1 MKAFL
6 KEVAEDLVGRLG
18 KDLHHAAIVFNNKRP
33 VAYLQQHLAAAIGKP
48 FWSPS
53 FYTIQEFFSLS
64 TDLQIADGFT
74 QFFTLLQQYNH
85 LLVQENAKAIHPDV
99 FYPIARII
107 LSDFA
112 QIDNDL
118 VDADKLF
125 EELEDIAVI
134 EKNFQHLSPEQQAFL
149 EQFWTSFS
157 TGKQKNYQEQF
168 IRMWRRMPKLYHGF
182 HEALRQNGQTTMA
195 HVYRKLARGRAEKPG
210 FIDAFEQGKLV
221 FAGFNALSNA
231 EAAIFKR
238 WNEEEKALFYF
249 DTDTYYMEDDT
260 QEAGLFLRKNIQ
272 RLGLP
277 NALGASRPLIKSL
290 QKEIKVFKT
299 QGQTAQAKIL
309 QKELEEDYPMLDAQD
324 NAGKIALIL
333 ADESL
338 LLPVLQTIPTHYSP
352 EVRQGQES
360 VAQSVNLNVTMGYPL
375 LASSIFGLA
384 DLWLTVQAQLAKGK
398 KDTVYHKD
406 VEAFLSH
413 PLIGI
418 PQEQRHALQQ
428 EILSK
433 QLIEVGLPL
442 LKGAGLL
449 SALFFTKGH
458 TGSAVI
464 NHLQEVFK
472 QVLEQQLEEKTLKQ
486 TEVDLFIAT
495 IKELNRLHDT
505 LAQFASHL
513 PLPFVLSL
521 IQKAVQGIAVPLT
534 GEPLQGVQVM
544 GLLESRSLDFDHV
557 YILGVNEG
565 ILPQI
570 NVSPSFIPDS
580 IRRAYGLP
588 VIENQDAIS
597 AYMFYRLLQ
606 RSRKISLVYNGQA
619 DDNTTGEPSRF
630 LRQLEFESG
639 YQFKYYNQLQSVSTE
654 HPKTMDVKKEGDI
667 LKRLHAYLKHT
678 DLKDTLDTPVEN
690 SGNHIATNGAKE
702 LTPRLSATAITTY
715 MNCPVQFFFK
725 YIAKIE
731 EPEELA
737 ENLEANNI
745 GSMLHYVLEC
755 FYGELKAESPYITPE
770 RITAQRKHLD
780 RLSKAAFAKVM
791 YGEEQSA
798 LPPEKHLV
806 HNGMQQVVLAIVAEY
821 ADVILDH
828 DLTEAPF
835 TILGLENKDEIKF
848 GIEVSGAQHEIT
860 LHGII
865 DRIDQK
871 NGTTRVV
878 DYKTGR
884 DELQFTSLADLF
896 DITSGKQ
903 NKALVQTLFYTYVY
917 EQSRG
922 MSGLEPNLYL
932 IRKMRKEGTLFQ
944 FSESRG
950 KKIQLQAEHLEG
962 LKQNFSELLKEKL
975 EELFN
980 PEIPFIHTPVMENCK
995 YCPYTSLCGH

>member
-18 KDLHHAAIVFNNKRP
+18 KDLHHSAIVFNNKRP
-33 VAYLQQHLAAAIGKP
+33 VSYLQHHLAETIGKP

-53 FYTIQEFFSLS
+53 FYTIQEFFALS
-64 TDLQIADGFT
+64 TDLQVADGFT
-74 QFFTLLQQYNH
+74 QFFTLLQQYNA
-85 LLVQENAKAIHPDV
+85 LLKEEGAKEINPDV

-107 LSDFA
+107 LSDFS

-118 VDADKLF
+118 VNADQIF

-134 EKNFQHLSPEQQAFL
+134 EKNFQHLTIEQQAFL

-157 TGKQKNYQEQF
+157 TGKQKNHQEQF
-168 IRMWRRMPKLYHGF
+168 IRMWRRMPKLYRGF
-182 HEALRQNGQTTMA
+182 HDALEEKGFTSMA
-195 HVYRKLARGRAEKPG
+195 HVYRSLATGNADKPG
-210 FIDAFEQGKLV
+210 FIDGFADGKLI

-231 EAAIFKR
+231 EAVIFKR

-277 NALGASRPLIKSL
+277 NALGQSKPLIKAV
-290 QKEIKVFKT
+290 QKEIKVYKT

-309 QKELEEDYPMLDAQD
+309 QQELEEDYPMLEAQD

-338 LLPVLQTIPTHYSP
+338 LLPVLQTIPTSYIYE
-352 EVRQGQES
+352 EVVS
-360 VAQSVNLNVTMGYPL
+360 LVNLNVTMGYPL

-384 DLWLTVQAQLAKGK
+384 DIWLTVQSQLASGK
-398 KDTVYHKD
+398 KDTVYHRE

-413 PLIGI
+413 PLVGI
-418 PQEQRHALQQ
+418 SQ
-428 EILSK
+428 EIRHTMQQDILSN
-433 QLIEVGLPL
+433 QLIEVDFKTLAR
-442 LKGAGLL
+442 AGEL
-449 SALFFTKGH
+449 SALFFTKRN
-458 TGSAVI
+458 TGSSAIV
-464 NHLQEVFK
+464 NLQEVFK
-472 QVLEQQLEEKTLKQ
+472 LVLEQQLAEKTLKQ

-505 LAQFASHL
+505 LAEFASHL

-544 GLLESRSLDFDHV
+544 GLLESRSLDFDHI

-565 ILPQI
+565 ILPQVS
-570 NVSPSFIPDS
+570 VSPSFIPDS

-639 YQFKYYNQLQSVSTE
+639 YTFKYYDQLQSVTTE
-654 HPKTMDVKKEGDI
+654 HPVGMDISKEGDVLDR
-667 LKRLHAYLKHT
+667 LKLYL
-678 DLKDTLDTPVEN
+678 DQPE
-690 SGNHIATNGAKE
+690 ATA
-702 LTPRLSATAITTY
+702 RLSASAITTY
-715 MNCPVQFFFK
+715 MNCPVQFFYK

-731 EPEELA
+731 EPSALA

-755 FYGELKAESPYITPE
+755 FYGELKEENAYITAD
-770 RITAQRKHLD
+770 RIKGYRKNLK
-780 RLSKAAFAKVM
+780 RLGEAAFAKIMFDNENHIVT
-791 YGEEQSA
+791 
-798 LPPEKHLV
+798 
-806 HNGMQQVVLAIVAEY
+806 HNGMQQVVLAIVSEY
-821 ADVILDH
+821 ANVILDH
-828 DLTEAPF
+828 DEKEAPF

-848 GIEVSGAQHEIT
+848 NIEVNGIEHSLT

-871 NGTTRVV
+871 NGVTRVV

-884 DELQFTSLADLF
+884 DELQFSSLEDLF
-896 DITSGKQ
+896 DAESGKQ

-917 EQSRG
+917 ERAKGITG
-922 MSGLEPNLYL
+922 MEPNLYL
-932 IRKMRKEGTLFQ
+932 IRKMRKEGTLFH
-944 FSESRG
+944 FSETRG

-962 LKQNFSELLKEKL
+962 LKQNFSVLLKEKL

-980 PEIPFIHTPVMENCK
+980 PDIPFKHTTVVDNCK
-995 YCPYTSLCGH
+995 YCPYLSLCGQ

>member
-6 KEVAEDLVGRLG
+6 KEVAEDLSARLG

-33 VAYLQQHLAAAIGKP
+33 VSYLQHHLADTIGKP

-53 FYTIQEFFSLS
+53 FYTIQEFFALS
-64 TDLQIADGFT
+64 TNLQIADGFT
-74 QFFTLLQQYNH
+74 QFFTLLKQYNA
-85 LLVQENAKAIHPDV
+85 LLKEENAKEINPDV

-118 VDADKLF
+118 VNADQLF

-134 EKNFQHLSPEQQAFL
+134 EKNFQYLTPEQQAFL

-157 TGKQKNYQEQF
+157 IGKQKNHQQQF
-168 IRMWRRMPKLYHGF
+168 IKMWRRMPRLYRGF
-182 HEALRQNGQTTMA
+182 HDTLEQNGQTTMA
-195 HVYRKLARGRAEKPG
+195 AVYRKLAIGKAEKPD
-210 FIDAFEQGKLV
+210 FIADFDQGKLV

-231 EAAIFKR
+231 EAVIFKR
-238 WNEEEKALFYF
+238 WNEEGKALFYF
-249 DTDTYYMEDDT
+249 DTDTYYMDDDT

-277 NALGASRPLIKSL
+277 NALGLSKPLIKAGN
-290 QKEIKVFKT
+290 KEINVYKT

-309 QKELEEDYPMLDAQD
+309 QHELESDYPMLEAQD

-338 LLPVLQTIPTHYSP
+338 LLPVLQTIPTHYTNDEHITLP
-352 EVRQGQES
+352 L
-360 VAQSVNLNVTMGYPL
+360 NLNVTMGYPL

-384 DLWLTVQAQLAKGK
+384 DIWLTVQAQLAKGK
-398 KDTVYHKD
+398 KDTVYYRE

-418 PQEQRHALQQ
+418 SQEIRHMLQQ
-428 EILSK
+428 EILTK
-433 QLIEVGLPL
+433 QIVEVGLPL
-442 LKGAGLL
+442 LKQAGTL
-449 SALFFTKGH
+449 AELFFSKAK
-458 TGSAVI
+458 TGAVAI
-464 NHLQEVFK
+464 TSLQEVFK
-472 QVLEQQLEEKTLKQ
+472 KVLEQQLAEKIVKQ

-505 LAQFASHL
+505 LATFASLL

-521 IQKAVQGIAVPLT
+521 VQKAVQGIAVPLT

-565 ILPQI
+565 VLPQI
-570 NVSPSFIPDS
+570 SVSPSFIPDS

-619 DDNTTGEPSRF
+619 DENTTGEPSRF

-639 YQFKYYNQLQSVSTE
+639 YTFKYFNQSQSVTTE
-654 HPKTMDVKKEGDI
+654 HPVNMVVKKEGDI
-667 LKRLHAYLKHT
+667 LARLNAYLDQEPPAPDQHVP
-678 DLKDTLDTPVEN
+678 L
-690 SGNHIATNGAKE
+690 
-702 LTPRLSATAITTY
+702 RLSATAITTY

-731 EPEELA
+731 EPDELS

-755 FYGELKAESPYITPE
+755 FYAELKAEGSYITAE
-770 RITAQRKHLD
+770 RITAHRKNLG
-780 RLSKAAFAKVM
+780 RLAERAFAKVM
-791 YGEEQSA
+791 YNNENQVVE
-798 LPPEKHLV
+798 
-806 HNGMQQVVLAIVAEY
+806 HNGMQHVVLAIVSEY
-821 ADVILDH
+821 ANVILDH
-828 DLTEAPF
+828 DVKEAPF
-835 TILGLENKDEIKF
+835 SILGLEAKDEIKF
-848 GIEVSGAQHEIT
+848 KIGVQDTTHELT

-865 DRIDQK
+865 DRIDTK
-871 NGTTRVV
+871 DGITRVV

-884 DELQFTSLADLF
+884 DELQFSSLEEIFNISSD
-896 DITSGKQ
+896 KQ

-917 EQSRG
+917 EQSRHIT
-922 MSGLEPNLYL
+922 GLEPNLYL
-932 IRKMRKEGTLFQ
+932 IRKMRTEGTLFQ
-944 FSESRG
+944 LSEPRK

-962 LKQNFSELLKEKL
+962 LKQDFNVLLKAKL
-975 EELFN
+975 EEMFN
-980 PEIPFIHTPVMENCK
+980 PEIPFIHTPIMDNCK
-995 YCPYTSLCGH
+995 YCPYVSLCGH

>member
-6 KEVAEDLVGRLG
+6 KEVGEDVVARLG

-33 VAYLQQHLAAAIGKP
+33 LAYLQRHLADTIGKP

-53 FYTIQEFFSLS
+53 CYTIQEFFALS

-74 QFFTLLQQYNH
+74 QFFTLLQQYNE
-85 LLVQENAKAIHPDV
+85 LLLQENAKVLHPDV

-107 LSDFA
+107 LSDFS

-118 VDADKLF
+118 VNADQLF
-125 EELEDIAVI
+125 AELEDIAVI

-157 TGKQKNYQEQF
+157 TGKQKNHQEQF
-168 IRMWRRMPKLYHGF
+168 IRMWRRMPQLYQGF
-182 HEALRQNGQTTMA
+182 HRALQQNGQTTMA
-195 HVYRKLARGRAEKPG
+195 HVYRKLATGMAEKPG
-210 FIDAFEQGKLV
+210 FTDSFDQGKLI
-221 FAGFNALSNA
+221 FAGFNALTNA
-231 EAAIFKR
+231 EARIFKR

-272 RLGLP
+272 RLQLP
-277 NALGASRPLIKSL
+277 NALGPSRSLIKSE
-290 QKEIKVFKT
+290 QKEIRVYKT

-338 LLPVLQTIPTHYSP
+338 LLPVLQTIPTHYTP
-352 EVRQGQES
+352 EGEDA
-360 VAQSVNLNVTMGYPL
+360 AQQPLNLNITMGYPL

-398 KDTVYHKD
+398 KSTVYHRD

-413 PLIGI
+413 PLVGI
-418 PQEQRHALQQ
+418 SREQRQELQA

-433 QLIEVGLPL
+433 QLIEVDLTL
-442 LKGAGLL
+442 LKRAGNL
-449 SALFFTKGH
+449 SELFFTKSNS
-458 TGSAVI
+458 GSSLIVQ
-464 NHLQEVFK
+464 LQAVFK
-472 QVLEQQLEEKTLKQ
+472 MVLEQQLEQQTLKQ

-505 LAQFASHL
+505 LTQFAAQL

-521 IQKAVQGIAVPLT
+521 IQKAVQGIAVPLS
-534 GEPLQGVQVM
+534 GEPLEGVQVM

-565 ILPQI
+565 ILPQVS
-570 NVSPSFIPDS
+570 VSPSFIPDS

-639 YQFKYYNQLQSVSTE
+639 YTFKYYNQSQSLSTE
-654 HPKTMDVKKEGDI
+654 HPINMEIKKEGSI
-667 LKRLHAYLKHT
+667 LQRLQRYLLPPDDQGSET
-678 DLKDTLDTPVEN
+678 EA
-690 SGNHIATNGAKE
+690 I
-702 LTPRLSATAITTY
+702 PRLSATAITTY
-715 MNCPVQFFFK
+715 MNCPVQFFYK

-745 GSMLHYVLEC
+745 GSMLHHVLEC
-755 FYGELKAESPYITPE
+755 FYEELKAEGPYITAD

-780 RLSKAAFAKVM
+780 RLCKAAFAKVM
-791 YGEEQSA
+791 YAED
-798 LPPEKHLV
+798 PETDKKTAADKMV
-806 HNGMQQVVLAIVAEY
+806 GHNGMQQVVLAIVAEY

-828 DLTEAPF
+828 DVKEAPF
-835 TILGLENKDEIKF
+835 SILGLENKDEIRF
-848 GIEVSGAQHEIT
+848 NIQVSGRERQLT

-871 NGTTRVV
+871 NGITRVV

-884 DELQFTSLADLF
+884 DELQFSSLADLF
-896 DITSGKQ
+896 DISSGKQ

-917 EQSRG
+917 EQARG
-922 MSGLEPNLYL
+922 MTGLEPNLYL

-944 FSESRG
+944 YAESRG

-962 LKQNFSELLKEKL
+962 LKQNFSVLLKDKL
-975 EELFN
+975 EELFD
-980 PEIPFIHTPVMENCK
+980 PEIPFMHTPVMENCK
-995 YCPYTSLCGH
+995 YCPYTALCGH

>member
-6 KEVAEDLVGRLG
+6 KEVAEDLVERFGD
-18 KDLHHAAIVFNNKRP
+18 KLHHAAVIFNNKRP
-33 VAYLQQHLAAAIGKP
+33 VSYLQHHLAETIGKP
-48 FWSPS
+48 FWSPT
-53 FYTIQEFFSLS
+53 FFTIQEFFAHS
-64 TDLQIADGFT
+64 TDLLIADGFT
-74 QFFTLLQQYNH
+74 QFFTLHQQYNE
-85 LLVQENAKAIHPDV
+85 LLKEEGAKEINPDI

-118 VDADKLF
+118 VNANQLF

-134 EKNFQHLSPEQQAFL
+134 EKEFQHLTPEQQQFL

-157 TGKQKNYQEQF
+157 TGKQKNHQEQF
-168 IRMWRRMPKLYHGF
+168 IRMWRRMPRLYQGF
-182 HEALRQNGQTTMA
+182 HEALARKGLTTMA
-195 HVYRKLARGRAEKPG
+195 HVYRKLATGEASRPG
-210 FIDAFEQGKLV
+210 FINDFAEGKLV

-231 EAAIFKR
+231 EAVIFKR
-238 WNEEEKALFYF
+238 WNEAEKALFYF

-277 NALGASRPLIKSL
+277 NALGQSRPLIKAEK
-290 QKEIKVFKT
+290 KEVKVYKT

-309 QKELEEDYPMLDAQD
+309 QRELEEDYPMLDAAD

-338 LLPVLQTIPTHYSP
+338 LLPVLQTIPTHY
-352 EVRQGQES
+352 QGEDGRFA
-360 VAQSVNLNVTMGYPL
+360 VDLNVTMGYPL
-375 LASSIFGLA
+375 LATSIFGLA
-384 DLWLTVQAQLAKGK
+384 DIWLTVQAQLAGGK
-398 KDTVYHKD
+398 KDTVNHRA

-418 PQEQRHALQQ
+418 PQEIRNAIQQ

-433 QLIEVGLPL
+433 QLIEVDIPL
-442 LKGAGLL
+442 LQRSGELA
-449 SALFFTKGH
+449 SLFFTKRN
-458 TGSAVI
+458 TAASAIV
-464 NHLQEVFK
+464 NLQQVFK
-472 QVLEQQLEEKTLKQ
+472 LVLEQQVEEKTLKQ

-505 LAQFASHL
+505 LAEFAARL

-521 IQKAVQGIAVPLT
+521 IQKAVQGIAVPLS

-544 GLLESRSLDFDHV
+544 GLLESRSLDFDHI

-565 ILPQI
+565 ILPQVS
-570 NVSPSFIPDS
+570 VSPSFIPDS

-639 YQFKYYNQLQSVSTE
+639 YNFTYFDQSQPVATE
-654 HPKTMDVKKEGDI
+654 HPVLVSIPKEGEV
-667 LKRLHAYLKHT
+667 LQRLNLYLDKQ
-678 DLKDTLDTPVEN
+678 DPAV
-690 SGNHIATNGAKE
+690 
-702 LTPRLSATAITTY
+702 RLSATALTTY
-715 MNCPVQFFFK
+715 MNCPVQFFYR

-731 EPEELA
+731 EPKELA
-737 ENLEANNI
+737 ENLEANYI
-745 GSMLHYVLEC
+745 GSMLHFVMEK
-755 FYGELKAESPYITPE
+755 FYEELKAESPYITRE
-770 RITAQRKHLD
+770 RIVAHRKNLT
-780 RLSKAAFAKVM
+780 RLSETAFVKVM
-791 YGEEQSA
+791 FDD
-798 LPPEKHLV
+798 EKQVLTA
-806 HNGMQQVVLAIVAEY
+806 NGMQQVVLAIVAEY
-821 ADVILDH
+821 ANVILDH
-828 DLTEAPF
+828 DEKEAPF
-835 TILGLENKDEIKF
+835 TIIGLESKDEIYFKITVG
-848 GIEVSGAQHEIT
+848 GIERELT

-865 DRIDQK
+865 DRVDQK
-871 NGTTRVV
+871 NGITRVV

-884 DELQFTSLADLF
+884 DELLYTSLEDIF
-896 DITSGKQ
+896 DPETDKQ

-922 MSGLEPNLYL
+922 ITGMEPNLYL
-932 IRKMRKEGTLFQ
+932 IRKMRKEGTLFN
-944 FSESRG
+944 FSENR
-950 KKIQLQAEHLEG
+950 KKIQLQDEHLET
-962 LKQNFSELLKEKL
+962 LKAGFSRLLRAKL

-980 PEIPFIHTPVMENCK
+980 PGIPFVHTSLADNCT
-995 YCPYTSLCGH
+995 YCPYLSLCGK